1 MGNGL
6 TLNSNGTYTYIKGK
20 TEQTVKVIITAVI
33 KAGEGNKP
41 YEGTVLKAEVSITV
55 PADSKPE
62 LTDGALTLGVNS
74 GAGTAANAQITGK
87 LNLTVASGMAFMR
100 YECNSDLLAID
111 NAGNCVIK
119 PAATDTEVS
128 VTVHYVIT
136 SGAYAGT
143 VESKK
148 FAVTV
153 HGLGGAGKPEI
164 NEASKTIAFAP
175 AGYTVSH
182 SVTSGSEY
190 IALTEKEGGYSYEFK
205 PQANGKEIKVTFTA
219 TVSSGVYA
227 GYNTTVTLDIPTP
240 PVVVPTEYTLTL
252 AVDYTAKTVTPT
264 LKASDKTDVSGATFE
279 YSVDNE
285 SVITINENGV
295 FTVVGAG
302 TAKVTVVASL
312 GGGKVA
318 EAVCDIVVYSV
329 EVEKPVPVPTVYTL
343 TLKIDD
349 TNENKLVYELTANPS
364 SDIPE
369 GVTYEF
375 TVEQDETLPAIRFD
389 ETTQTFEKIAVGTAT
404 VTVIAK
410 LNGKVIATAD
420 MEITVT
426 ASDLPT
432 PPTE

>member
-1 MGNGL
+1 M
-6 TLNSNGTYTYIKGK
+6 
-20 TEQTVKVIITAVI
+20 
-33 KAGEGNKP
+33 
-41 YEGTVLKAEVSITV
+41 
-55 PADSKPE
+55 
-62 LTDGALTLGVNS
+62 
-74 GAGTAANAQITGK
+74 
-87 LNLTVASGMAFMR
+87 
-100 YECNSDLLAID
+100 
-111 NAGNCVIK
+111 
-119 PAATDTEVS
+119 
-128 VTVHYVIT
+128 
-136 SGAYAGT
+136 
-143 VESKK
+143 
-148 FAVTV
+148 
-153 HGLGGAGKPEI
+153 
-164 NEASKTIAFAP
+164 
-175 AGYTVSH
+175 
-182 SVTSGSEY
+182 
-190 IALTEKEGGYSYEFK
+190 LTEKEGGYSYDFK
-205 PQANGKEIKVTFTA
+205 PQASGKEIKVTFTA

-264 LKASDKTDVSGATFE
+264 LKASDKTDVSGATFA
-279 YSVDNE
+279 YSVDDQ

-343 TLKIDD
+343 TLKIDE

-375 TVEQDETLPAIRFD
+375 TVTQDETSPAISFN
-389 ETTQTFEKIAVGTAT
+389 EGTLTFEKLAEGKAT

-410 LNGKVIATAD
+410 LNGEVIATSNVL
-420 MEITVT
+420 EITVT